1 MSSESRF
8 PVTRIVADLARLGVA
23 PDALIMVHASLRAV
37 GPVAGGA
44 SGMIAAL
51 DEAVR
56 PGGTIL
62 MVLGARNDWQWVNTL
77 PEEERTEALNGA
89 EPFDYQ
95 QTPSDPEV
103 GTLAEVLRG
112 HLGTLVSDHPEGRF
126 AARGRLA
133 NELLRDPPWDDYF
146 GPRSPLERFVANGGE
161 VLRLGADLDTTTV
174 LHYAE
179 YLADL
184 PQKRR
189 VRRHRLLTTP
199 GGPRVGVVS
208 SLDDEHGIADYPGE
222 DYFAAILREYLTSG
236 RARSGLV
243 GNARSELIDAAD
255 IVSFAA
261 QWMVAH
267 L

>member
-1 MSSESRF
+1 MQGASSFS
-8 PVTRIVADLARLGVA
+8 VARIIADLARLGVA

-44 SGMIAAL
+44 AGVIAAL
-51 DEAVR
+51 DGAVR

-62 MVLGARNDWQWVNTL
+62 MVLGAHNDWQWVNTL
-77 PEEERTEALNGA
+77 PEEERIGALHGA
-89 EPFDYQ
+89 EPFDYR

-103 GTLAEVLRG
+103 GTLAEVLRR
-112 HLGTLVSDHPEGRF
+112 HPGTLVSDHPEGRF
-126 AARGRLA
+126 AARGRLSQQ
-133 NELLRDPPWDDYF
+133 LLCDQPWDDYF
-146 GPRSPLERFVANGGE
+146 GPGSPLERFVAHRGE

-179 YLADL
+179 YRADL

-189 VRRHRLLTTP
+189 VRRYRLVTTP
-199 GGPRVGVVS
+199 GGPQVAVVS

-222 DYFAAILREYLTSG
+222 DYFAVILREYLATG
-236 RARSGLV
+236 RARTGLV
-243 GNARSELIDAAD
+243 GRARSELIDAAD
-255 IVSFAA
+255 LVTFGAR
-261 QWMVAH
+261 WMGAH